1 MTEAMVEKLDS
12 QDQQETVWVVR
23 PTRSLT
29 WPEAKRWL
37 YLISFIPLSSGLLF
51 LYYGI
56 PLVLPFAGLEI
67 ALLWAAFYYVAWTG
81 QLREVIRLTPRRL
94 IIEKGRH
101 GPEQRHEYERAWVS
115 IHLDEERG
123 WHPSRLHIRSHGK
136 AADVGSFLTDGE
148 RRALATALINALG
161 KSR

>member
-1 MTEAMVEKLDS
+1 MVETLDS
-12 QDQQETVWVVR
+12 QDQEETVWVVR

-37 YLISFIPLSSGLLF
+37 YVISFIPLASGLLF

-81 QLREVIRLTPRRL
+81 QAREVIRLTPRRL
-94 IIEKGRH
+94 IIEKGRRE
-101 GPEQRHEYERAWVS
+101 PEQRYEYERAWVS
-115 IHLDEERG
+115 IHLDENRG
-123 WHPSRLHIRSHGK
+123 WHPSRLRVRSHGK
-136 AADVGSFLTDGE
+136 GADLGSFLTDGE
-148 RRALATALINALG
+148 RRALASALINALG